1 MEQLEIISGA
11 DLQWEDYS
19 RIQEFVA
26 VSFGNP
32 VPPMPEKNPENLRW
46 FRHKY
51 RYYRYTE
58 IDGKIAS
65 GLWAYP
71 IPFLADGRNV
81 DVWSIGG
88 VSTAPEFRGRS
99 LMSRM
104 MTQVMRDIREAGAA
118 LIWLA
123 GKKDRYM
130 HFGFQRAGNMLELDI
145 EADNV
150 RRHLTAHGNKT
161 VFYPAPAQVPWHE
174 VQKLTCPQRYRHDV
188 PLEDYAF
195 KCIDHQYLAAFAL
208 ENGIPA
214 AAIVFKPSER
224 PELAEYGGKTEP
236 LEDLLLAFSQKY
248 PSFQVRLPHMD
259 SPFFRSFFPLA
270 ERWRIDINYN
280 IAVTDLQKCLKL
292 SETHFRTVH
301 DCLEGRSVNFVMTGG
316 IFLEQRASL
325 AVRNRQLQVGQPL
338 PCAPEIVLTPEDM
351 AALIFGPVRPSVLT
365 RSPETAWLD
374 LLFPVVLNLQHSV
387 HGA

>member
-1 MEQLEIISGA
+1 MTQLPQPPLPAETGG
-11 DLQWEDYS
+11 
-19 RIQEFVA
+19 A
-26 VSFGNP
+26 VSDAP
-32 VPPMPEKNPENLRW
+32 
-46 FRHKY
+46 
-51 RYYRYTE
+51 
-58 IDGKIAS
+58 
-65 GLWAYP
+65 
-71 IPFLADGRNV
+71 AD
-81 DVWSIGG
+81 
-88 VSTAPEFRGRS
+88 TAPAAVPA
-99 LMSRM
+99 MSFNEPVFIL
-104 MTQVMRDIREAGAA
+104 T

-208 ENGIPA
+208 ENGIPS

-248 PSFQVRLPHMD
+248 P
-259 SPFFRSFFPLA
+259 
-270 ERWRIDINYN
+270 
-280 IAVTDLQKCLKL
+280 K
-292 SETHFRTVH
+292 
-301 DCLEGRSVNFVMTGG
+301 
-316 IFLEQRASL
+316 
-325 AVRNRQLQVGQPL
+325 
-338 PCAPEIVLTPEDM
+338 
-351 AALIFGPVRPSVLT
+351 
-365 RSPETAWLD
+365 
-374 LLFPVVLNLQHSV
+374 
-387 HGA
+387 

>member
-1 MEQLEIISGA
+1 MEQLEIKSGA
-11 DLQWEDYS
+11 GLRWEDYR

-32 VPPMPEKNPENLRW
+32 VPPMPEENPENLRW
-46 FRHKY
+46 FQHKY

-58 IDGKIAS
+58 INGKIAS

-71 IPFLADGRNV
+71 IPFIADGGKV

-88 VSTAPEFRGRS
+88 VSTAPEFRGRA

-104 MTQVMRDIREAGAA
+104 MTRTMQDIREAGAA

-150 RRHLTAHGNKT
+150 RRHLTAHGNEI
-161 VFYPAPAQVPWHE
+161 VFCPDPAQVPWHE
-174 VQKLTCPQRYRHDV
+174 VQKLTAPQRFRHDV

-214 AAIVFKPSER
+214 ATVVFKPSGR
-224 PELAEYGGKTEP
+224 PELAEYGGENGP

-259 SPFFRSFFPLA
+259 SPFSRLFFPLA

-280 IAVTDLQKCLKL
+280 IAVVDLQKCLALAKAR
-292 SETHFRTVH
+292 FRTIP
-301 DCLEGRSVNFVMTGG
+301 DCLEGRSANLVMTGG
-316 IFLEQRASL
+316 TFPEQRVSL
-325 AVRNRQLQVGQPL
+325 AVRNRQLLTGQVL
-338 PCAPEIVLTPEDM
+338 SDVPEIVLNPADM

-365 RSPETAWLD
+365 RSPDTAWLD